1 MSSSVTIPEL
11 DDPRYE
17 KLAKRCQSCRPMV
30 MLRSSNEQFLLCYD
44 SKNALRCSPRP
55 IGSSLFTEFGLY
67 VDRSGNPD
75 TTKDTVE
82 WEGTAEHVA
91 WHPPY
96 VFIFHLRFI
105 EVRHVET
112 GRLCQIIRGQDL
124 RCTWDGCG
132 LLVPLPQ
139 PELGIVGAWG
149 EAPVQRTP
157 VWGVMRTDDLSQ
169 GPTSPSDT
177 AGTVV
182 QRVFELVPTTSH
194 NPAEDLSLPT
204 QQ

>member
-1 MSSSVTIPEL
+1 MTVRTGSDAP
-11 DDPRYE
+11 
-17 KLAKRCQSCRPMV
+17 
-30 MLRSSNEQFLLCYD
+30 
-44 SKNALRCSPRP
+44 PRP
-55 IGSSLFTEFGLY
+55 VGSLPFTEFGLY
-67 VDRSGNPD
+67 VDRGGNPD

-149 EAPVQRTP
+149 EVPVQRTP

-182 QRVFELVPTTSH
+182 QRVFELVPTAFHS
-194 NPAEDLSLPT
+194 PAEELSLPT

>member
-1 MSSSVTIPEL
+1 M
-11 DDPRYE
+11 
-17 KLAKRCQSCRPMV
+17 
-30 MLRSSNEQFLLCYD
+30 
-44 SKNALRCSPRP
+44 
-55 IGSSLFTEFGLY
+55 G
-67 VDRSGNPD
+67 
-75 TTKDTVE
+75 
-82 WEGTAEHVA
+82 GTAEHVA

-105 EVRHVET
+105 EVRHVDT
-112 GRLCQIIRGQDL
+112 GRLCQILRGQDL

-132 LLVPLPQ
+132 LLVPLHQ
-139 PELGIVGAWG
+139 PDVVGSWG

-177 AGTVV
+177 PSDTAGTVV
-182 QRVFELVPTTSH
+182 QRVFELVPTASH
-194 NPAEDLSLPT
+194 GPSEGRLLRT

>member
-1 MSSSVTIPEL
+1 MSLFRNSTILAMRNSPNGASHVAQWSCSAPATSSSSFVMTVRMRL
-11 DDPRYE
+11 DAP
-17 KLAKRCQSCRPMV
+17 
-30 MLRSSNEQFLLCYD
+30 
-44 SKNALRCSPRP
+44 PRP
-55 IGSSLFTEFGLY
+55 VGSPLFTEFGLY

-124 RCTWDGCG
+124 RCTWDGCR

-149 EAPVQRTP
+149 KAPVQRTP

-182 QRVFELVPTTSH
+182 QRVFELVPTAFH
-194 NPAEDLSLPT
+194 CPAEELSLPT